1 MDMNRFCNIVI
12 ASVVVLAAALTLSC
26 SNETDTTLN
35 TQQRNIANYLKGS
48 HQPRLVPEEEIG
60 SSLDNEPK
68 FYTSW
73 GLDIYRYIS
82 TYYAEGRDSWT
93 QIEPGDRV
101 AITYSAYVFKSGKP
115 SLSDLFAT
123 NDEQN
128 IESLKELGLDTTYE
142 WTTEPFEFTMGS
154 GDLLESLEIA
164 LEGCREGDN
173 VEVYL
178 TFEAGYGNKYVGM
191 VPQKSAQM
199 WIIDI
204 KSVTKK

>member
-12 ASVVVLAAALTLSC
+12 AVVVALAATFGVSC
-26 SNETDTTLN
+26 SNETDTTLMN
-35 TQQRNIANYLKGS
+35 QQKNIANYLKGS
-48 HQPRLVPEEEIG
+48 HQPKLIPEEEIG
-60 SSLDNEPK
+60 NSLDNEPK

-93 QIEPGDRV
+93 EIEIGDRV
-101 AITYSAYVFKSGKP
+101 AITYSAYLFKSSKP

-123 NDEQN
+123 NDEAL
-128 IESLKELGLDTTYE
+128 IEQLEEQGLDTSYE
-142 WTTEPFEFTMGS
+142 WTTEPFEFTFGS
-154 GDLLESLEIA
+154 GDLVEGLETA

-178 TFEAGYGNKYVGM
+178 TFESGYGNKYVGM
-191 VPQKSAQM
+191 VPPKSAQM

>member
-1 MDMNRFCNIVI
+1 MNRFCNIVI
-12 ASVVVLAAALTLSC
+12 AVVVALAATLVVSC

-35 TQQRNIANYLKGS
+35 NQQKNISNFLKNS

-60 SSLDNEPK
+60 NSLDDEPK

-93 QIEPGDRV
+93 EIEAGDRV
-101 AITYSAYVFKSGKP
+101 AITYSAYVFKNGKP
-115 SLSDLFAT
+115 TLSDLFAT
-123 NDEQN
+123 NDETL
-128 IESLKELGLDTTYE
+128 IAELEALGLNTTYE
-142 WTTEPFEFTMGS
+142 WTTEPFEATIGS
-154 GDLLESLEIA
+154 GDLLEGLEIA

-173 VEVYL
+173 VEIYL
-178 TFEAGYGNKYVGM
+178 TFESGYGNKYVGM
-191 VPQKSAQM
+191 VPPKSSQM